1 MSEAVSVQWFPG
13 HMAKT
18 RRIMKENL
26 TMVDIVVELRDA
38 RIPKSSRNPEIEKIV
53 GDKPRIIVL
62 NKADEADPNAT
73 KRWIEYYQSYN
84 VPTLA
89 VDCKSGRGINK
100 VVPTIREV
108 IKPKIERL
116 AQKGIFTR
124 PIRMMIVGIP
134 NVGKSYFIN
143 TLAGEK
149 KAKVEDRPGVTR
161 DKQWVKVENGVEL
174 LDMPGVLWP
183 KFDDPKV
190 GELLAFTGA
199 VKDDV
204 IDIEH
209 LARRLLELMSREYV
223 QSLTERYKITKEEL
237 QELDGYELLAL
248 VGKKRGML
256 MAGGVVNTERAAI
269 AIVDEYRGGKLGKF
283 TLEMPPKPKA
293 TDAKNEEIAENFEE
307 VEDEL

>member
-293 TDAKNEEIAENFEE
+293 TDVKNEEIAENFEE

>member
-293 TDAKNEEIAENFEE
+293 TDVKNDEIAENFEE

>member
-1 MSEAVSVQWFPG
+1 FPG

-293 TDAKNEEIAENFEE
+293 TDVKNEEIAENFEE